1 MQRARF
7 RPGIAR
13 TSIDSKKSFYN
24 GVMQDLGTIQP
35 GSDTVAGSLN
45 DGDLVVGISNSNGN
59 ALACVGS
66 GNSEPLIPEILSRSA
81 LEGKTCSKFR

>member
-59 ALACVGS
+59 ALAWIWSATTGME
-66 GNSEPLIPEILSRSA
+66 NLNTLITDPAWTLVTAS
-81 LEGKTCSKFR
+81 